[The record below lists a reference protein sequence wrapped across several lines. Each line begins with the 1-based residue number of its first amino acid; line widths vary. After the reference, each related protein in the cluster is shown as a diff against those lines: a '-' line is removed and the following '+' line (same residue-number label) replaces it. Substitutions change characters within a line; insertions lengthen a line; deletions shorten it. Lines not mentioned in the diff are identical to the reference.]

1 MSLRM
6 IGVTIHPGDQEPVR
20 QALLDEYQ
28 PHALWS
34 QTIPDDRV
42 LLWIVVDEGQTE
54 ALLDRLE
61 SRFGAREGFRAVV
74 LPVEAALP
82 RPEEPATPS
91 GARHLSGTAPANH
104 TGRISREE
112 LYDDI
117 AGAAHLTPVFI
128 AMTLLSAVVAMFGLL
143 NNNAAVILGAM
154 VIAPLLGPNLALSL
168 ATTLGD
174 LDLARKAVK
183 ANLVGTG
190 LPFLLAAI
198 SGTVLPVNPQV
209 DEIALRTFLE
219 PSALVVALASGA
231 AGALA
236 YTTGVAT
243 ALIGVMVAV
252 ALLPP
257 LVVCGLLIGAGYW
270 DPAFGAFQLFAS
282 NLICVNLA
290 GVLTFLAQGV
300 RPRRWWEVQRAQR
313 ATRIA
318 LSLWSLSFVLLIV
331 ILWFGRR

>member
-6 IGVTIHPGDQEPVR
+6 IAVTIHAGDQEPVR
-20 QALLDEYQ
+20 QALLDEHRPQ
-28 PHALWS
+28 ALWS
-34 QTIPDDRV
+34 QTIQDDRV
-42 LLWIVVDEGQTE
+42 LLWIVVDEEQTE

-91 GARHLSGTAPANH
+91 GDRHSSGTAPSNH

-143 NNNAAVILGAM
+143 KNNAAVILGAM

-190 LPFLLAAI
+190 VPFLLAAI

-270 DPAFGAFQLFAS
+270 DSAFGAFQLFVS